1 MNTLHTDVL
10 IIGAGPVGTTLA
22 LCLAQ
27 RGVPCI
33 VAERKPQDAP
43 HDIKCNHVSAR
54 SMELYRQLGVADA
67 LRAGGLPD
75 DYPHDVSYR
84 TSTLGREITRIRIP
98 GRTTRLADTSGPDGW
113 WPTAEPPHR
122 INQRYLEPIL
132 LGHARQ
138 QDTIRFVHAHE
149 LLEYTQNAQGVTAT
163 LCNLQDG
170 SHVLVQARYLAGCDG
185 GRSTVRK
192 AMGAR
197 LAGDEV
203 VQRVQSTCIR
213 APQLIDHMQ
222 VPPAWAMFSVNPR
235 RSGNIYAIDGRE
247 IWLVHNYLRDH
258 ETDFES
264 VDRDACIRAILGVDD
279 RFDYEFISKEDWIG
293 RRLVAD
299 RMRNGRVFIAGDA
312 AHLWVP
318 YAGYGMN
325 AGLADAANLA
335 WHLCAQI
342 QGWAHADALQAY
354 ERERLPITEQ
364 VSHFAMNHAHAMS
377 QRRRAIPPDIE
388 DDTPQAQASR
398 EAFGRDLYELNVQ
411 QYCCAG
417 LNFGYYY
424 ADSPL
429 IAYDGEAHPPYS
441 MGSFT
446 ASTVPG
452 CRAPHFRLDDGRS
465 LYDAFGPGYTL
476 MCLRAGCEASVAALQ
491 AAAAAQRMPLAV
503 LDLSTQQQV
512 PAEYRHALL
521 VARADAHTAWR
532 GNALD
537 AAAAQAL
544 VARLSGHG

>member
-1 MNTLHTDVL
+1 MSIDHTDVL
-10 IIGAGPVGTTLA
+10 IAGAGPVGTTLA

-27 RGVPCI
+27 RGIRSLVIEPKAQGTLPD
-33 VAERKPQDAP
+33 V
-43 HDIKCNHVSAR
+43 KCNHIAAR
-54 SMELYRQLGVADA
+54 SMELYRRLGVADA

-84 TSTLGREITRIRIP
+84 TTTVGREVTRIHIP
-98 GRTTRLADTSGPDGW
+98 GRLTRKTDTSGPDGG
-113 WPTAEPPHR
+113 WPTPEPPHR

-132 LGHARQ
+132 LEHARQ
-138 QDTIRFVHAHE
+138 VSHITFAHRERVAGYTEHADGIRTEVRHEDSGAVRTVH
-149 LLEYTQNAQGVTAT
+149 
-163 LCNLQDG
+163 
-170 SHVLVQARYLAGCDG
+170 ARYLVGCDG
-185 GRSTVRK
+185 GRSTIRK
-192 AMGAR
+192 AMGAT
-197 LAGDEV
+197 LVGDDV

-213 APQLIDHMQ
+213 APGLIERMQ

-247 IWLVHNYLRDH
+247 VWLVHNYLRDS
-258 ETDFES
+258 EPDFES
-264 VDRDACIRAILGVDD
+264 VDRDWAIRAILGVDES
-279 RFDYEFISKEDWIG
+279 FAYEVMSKEDWFG

-299 RMRNGRVFIAGDA
+299 RLQRGRVFIAGDA

-335 WHLCAQI
+335 WHLAAQI
-342 QGWAHADALQAY
+342 EGWADAAALMAY
-354 ERERLPITEQ
+354 ERERHPITEQ
-364 VSHFAMNHAHAMS
+364 VSHFAMNHAHAMA
-377 QRRRAIPPDIE
+377 QRRRAIPADIE
-388 DDTPQAQASR
+388 DDTPAAQVAR

-429 IAYDGEAHPPYS
+429 IAYDGEAAPAYS
-441 MGSFT
+441 MGHFT

-452 CRAPHFRLDDGRS
+452 CRTPHFWLDDGRS
-465 LYDAFGPGYTL
+465 LYDAFGPGYTVL
-476 MCLRAGCEASVAALQ
+476 CLRAGCEASVAALQ
-491 AAAAAQRMPLAV
+491 AAAAARRMPLSV
-503 LDLSTQQQV
+503 LDLSAQKR

-532 GNALD
+532 GDALD
-537 AAAAQAL
+537 AAGAAAL
-544 VARLSGHG
+544 VLRLCGAG